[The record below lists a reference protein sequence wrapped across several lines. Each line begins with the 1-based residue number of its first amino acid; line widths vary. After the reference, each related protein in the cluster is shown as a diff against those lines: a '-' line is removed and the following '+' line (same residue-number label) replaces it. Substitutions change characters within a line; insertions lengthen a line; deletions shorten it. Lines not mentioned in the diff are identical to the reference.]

1 MMILMIYNALRA
13 LGCRPALAYRLAY
26 MEAPRCVTEFNLM
39 LTARGS
45 VL

>member
-1 MMILMIYNALRA
+1 MTFSIYSTLRA

-39 LTARGS
+39 LTARAS

>member
-1 MMILMIYNALRA
+1 MTFNIYNALRA

-39 LTARGS
+39 LTARKGA
-45 VL
+45 VK